1 MQKKILV
8 PIDYSDVSKKV
19 VKTADTLAQQNEAA
33 LYFIHVEQH
42 EGDDEHAHGRFEFFL
57 RQFDI
62 VSPYHTFLRTGVPYQ
77 EILATATVIKPNLII
92 MASHFH
98 TMIGHAF
105 QESNTVSIL
114 HYCNCPVYVYEQHMP
129 TLIKDK
135 IIVPVDYGDAD
146 SGFQLV
152 NTWAQCTGAELYFI
166 PADYNKRTQE
176 LQHII

>member
-8 PIDYSDVSKKV
+8 PIDYSDVSKKIIT
-19 VKTADTLAQQNEAA
+19 TADALAQQNEAV
-33 LYFIHVEQH
+33 LYFIHVERH
-42 EGDDEHAHGRFEFFL
+42 EEYNDQAHGRFEFFL
-57 RQFDI
+57 QQSNITSD
-62 VSPYHTFLRTGVPYQ
+62 YHTFLRTGIPHQ
-77 EILATATVIKPNLII
+77 EILTTATVIKPHLII

-98 TMIGHAF
+98 TLIGHAF

-129 TLIKDK
+129 TFMKDK

-146 SGFQLV
+146 SGFQIA
-152 NTWAQCTGAELYFI
+152 NTWAQCTGAELFFI